1 MKARFARW
9 VLLFGAVGLLIPA
22 ALVARHFAFGTMF
35 GEWAARLWPSSL
47 MFMALLD
54 TKTSTIVFVYGLAL
68 FANILQY
75 ALAGLVTWPLAYLV
89 FRLRDRTTSGL
100 KPQ

>member
-1 MKARFARW
+1 MKARFLRW

-35 GEWAARLWPSSL
+35 GAWAVRLWPSSV

-54 TKTSTIVFVYGLAL
+54 SKTSTILLVYAAAL
-68 FANILQY
+68 VANIVQY
-75 ALAGLVTWPLAYLV
+75 ALAGLATWPLAYLV
-89 FRLRDRTTSGL
+89 FRLRDRNTRAV
-100 KPQ
+100 KDQ